1 MTEQDVMLA
10 LKARLQPTPEDPSY
24 VEDELYPGPIDI
36 PQNTRKRPDLDNTAL
51 WECQRCKGL
60 DRTEGRRNDPQ
71 LPLRAPLVEKQHR
84 SPQSSPEKIGLES
97 SATPF
102 NPSDWLQVQEH
113 SWSTDLFDQPISFVE
128 LRWIG
133 GGDQD
138 KENTSPNTNNDKVEY
153 LLPITHT
160 EDSAITC
167 TPQAL

>member
-1 MTEQDVMLA
+1 M
-10 LKARLQPTPEDPSY
+10 
-24 VEDELYPGPIDI
+24 GP
-36 PQNTRKRPDLDNTAL
+36 
-51 WECQRCKGL
+51 
-60 DRTEGRRNDPQ
+60 
-71 LPLRAPLVEKQHR
+71 
-84 SPQSSPEKIGLES
+84 ES

-153 LLPITHT
+153 LLPLAHV
-160 EDSAITC
+160 DNSAITC